1 MSEEKNNDKEYLKD
15 LAPLLFSK
23 KQDEARK
30 VPEGYFESLEDQVM
44 AKIKQEEVV
53 EPKGKVRRL
62 INFRNLA
69 IAAGLALLM
78 ALIPFLKEPSPDEV
92 ARVEVELESISEDA
106 VQLYLVEE
114 YDLESI
120 AADISFESIDISDN
134 EEFSEEEILNYL
146 LDSEISESLIYESL

>member
-1 MSEEKNNDKEYLKD
+1 MEDFEKDKEYPKE
-15 LAPLLFSK
+15 LAPRLFSEEM
-23 KQDEARK
+23 DGTREI
-30 VPEGYFESLEDQVM
+30 PEGYFDSLEGQVM
-44 AKIKQEEVV
+44 AKIKEEKVV
-53 EPKGKVRRL
+53 EPKGKVRSL
-62 INFRNLA
+62 INYRNLF

-146 LDSEISESLIYESL
+146 LDSDISESLIYESL